1 MWTETW
7 KRSKWGCWQLLA
19 VENTAC
25 PQKVCRLFF
34 KQIRPPVTSV
44 ALCSWS
50 VTYPS
55 SEHWD
60 KMSLIHS
67 RLGIIKD
74 GGLNQPPPW
83 DSLCSQQWVMTV
95 PRALKLTLIIA
106 LKTIT
111 KQQELADISGGYMV
125 TVDEVMFTWGQK
137 INLKRH
143 LCVHHSA
150 MLKMYIW
157 VCNNRTTGNIN
168 R

>member
-1 MWTETW
+1 MKAEQM
-7 KRSKWGCWQLLA
+7 RSLA
-19 VENTAC
+19 ARSRGKHRPSSKGLQVVFQADMRPE
-25 PQKVCRLFF
+25 
-34 KQIRPPVTSV
+34 RPPVTSV
-44 ALCSWS
+44 ALCSWP
-50 VTYPS
+50 VTDPS

-74 GGLNQPPPW
+74 GVLNQPPPW
-83 DSLCSQQWVMTV
+83 DSLCSQQWVMSV

-111 KQQELADISGGYMV
+111 KQQELADISGGCMV
-125 TVDEVMFTWGQK
+125 TVDGVMFTWGQK

-150 MLKMYIW
+150 MLKMYTW
-157 VCNNRTTGNIN
+157 VCNNRATGNIN